1 VTQGNRILPF
11 LSGGIINTALSNM
24 AGKKRRNPRNTRVAF
39 VWVSLLALAGWGPRA
54 ESQDD
59 KGFYAGKTIQ
69 LFVSS
74 GPGATT
80 DISARLVGRY
90 LGKHIPGNPSIVVQ
104 NMPGGGGLVG
114 ANYLFNVAKPDGLTL
129 GAISRANYI
138 EQMVGR
144 PEVKADFRKLGWV
157 GSFNKA
163 PMMVACRSDTEYKSV
178 AAIRAAKTPPRFGQS
193 GTGSI
198 SYVFGNLIER
208 ILDFKIKNV
217 TGFQSGRETD
227 LGLER
232 GEVDCRATSD
242 ITVIRAPWN
251 RWMKENY
258 VTFVVQQGPDKSAL
272 LPPVPTV
279 AELARPEAKPYL
291 SLMNVMLAYTEFDRP
306 FAAPPAV
313 PKERLQILRDSF
325 ERMLKDGEF
334 AAEAKK
340 LLDWDGATY
349 LSGEQLQKK
358 MIATI
363 TQPPEVIKRIKE
375 ILAES

>member
-1 VTQGNRILPF
+1 
-11 LSGGIINTALSNM
+11 M
-24 AGKKRRNPRNTRVAF
+24 
-39 VWVSLLALAGWGPRA
+39 ALAPSGSPA
-54 ESQDD
+54 QSA
-59 KGFYAGKTIQ
+59 KPFYEGKTIQ
-69 LFVSS
+69 FLVSS

-90 LGKHIPGNPSIVVQ
+90 LGKHIPGHPGIIVQ
-104 NMPGGGGLVG
+104 NMSGGGGLVG
-114 ANYLFNVAKPDGLTL
+114 ANYLFNVAKPDGLTIA
-129 GAISRANYI
+129 AISRANYI

-144 PEVKADFRKLGWV
+144 PEVKADFRKFSWV

-208 ILDFKIKNV
+208 ILDLKIKNV

-227 LGLER
+227 LGMER

-251 RWMKENY
+251 RWVKENY
-258 VTFVVQQGPDKSAL
+258 VTFVLQQGPEKSAL
-272 LPPVPTV
+272 LPPVATV

-291 SLMNVMLAYTEFDRP
+291 NLMNVMLAYTEFDRP

-313 PKERLQILRDSF
+313 SNERLQILRESF
-325 ERMLKDGEF
+325 ERMLKDAEF

-340 LLDWDGATY
+340 LLDWDGTTY

-358 MIATI
+358 IDATV
-363 TQPPEVIKRIKE
+363 TQPPEIIKRIKE